1 MRSIFTRACALLMLT
16 VVIAMTLLPAQGI
29 AQGRGHGRGL
39 SKKSEK
45 FVNGHDARDG
55 RWDGLGPRPRLFRS
69 ASTHRHHG
77 RHLGWTR
84 RR

>member
-1 MRSIFTRACALLMLT
+1 MKSILTRVCGLLIVT
-16 VVIAMTLLPAQGI
+16 VVMATALLPAEGL

-55 RWDGLGPRPRLFRS
+55 RWDGRGPRPRLFSS
-69 ASTHRHHG
+69 ASVHRHHG
-77 RHLGWTR
+77 RHLGWMR